1 MAESDETEKLR
12 ARAKALKKECIM
24 AVAQTAQIKKA
35 IRIASTRHP
44 NEPWTAEFVAKWQSY
59 LDQHGAQY
67 F

>member
-1 MAESDETEKLR
+1 
-12 ARAKALKKECIM
+12 M